1 MKKTILTMLLA
12 FILVITTVF
21 IPYQAMAESVQS
33 MTADELEAYIAYL
46 QIVLQNKRKE
56 EGNANASGAVQ
67 AVTAPDE
74 EEIKVDFN
82 GQLYSGTYEGELR
95 NNKPHGSGTFEGENR
110 GNRLVYTGQWADGK
124 MAGTGT
130 VEADWYLLHFDA
142 KEGSYDRTGSYAGEV
157 LNGLPE
163 GEGTF
168 ITTRGERNPWK
179 YTGQWK
185 NGMFNGQGT
194 QTIEDSATVKK
205 GTFTNNEFTPDA
217 LEAFAYTAQKK
228 EYNIS
233 EKSKTAV
240 KKFAD
245 YFTGKQKQGIP
256 TEQHIDTKFDLK
268 QYKKRPNDYG
278 DKLVYVSKATVVQ
291 VITWEIGN
299 KTVEQILMETDDND
313 VYYGFYCGKSNIV
326 EDMKIAAYVLPF
338 DWDTYKNVNNNDV
351 WAMFCAITDYVG
363 DTNSISAPAISDY
376 TKANVGDTIRYGK
389 LRWKVLAKE
398 KNRILVTTE
407 TCVESR
413 AYHSKSMHVTWEKC
427 DLRKWL
433 NDEFYHS
440 SFSENEK
447 KAISVVKNNN
457 GGKDPYGVKV
467 KNGKT
472 TKDRIFILK
481 YEEAKK
487 YYNLVANDNK
497 AWWTRTP
504 DNWGSNYLF
513 SASEWKNEEYTATE
527 VDNTMGVRPAMWLS
541 I

>member
-56 EGNANASGAVQ
+56 EGNANGSGAVQ

-82 GQLYSGTYEGELR
+82 GQLYTGIYEGELK
-95 NNKPHGSGTFEGENR
+95 NDKPHGSGTFEGEYQ
-110 GNRLVYTGQWADGK
+110 GNRLIYTGQWADGK

-130 VEADWYLLHFDA
+130 VEADWYLLHFDV

-168 ITTRGERNPWK
+168 ITTRGEHDPWK

-228 EYNIS
+228 EYSIS

-240 KKFAD
+240 KEFTD

-268 QYKKRPNDYG
+268 QYKKRPDDYG

-299 KTVEQILMETDDND
+299 KTVEQILMETEDND

-407 TCVESR
+407 TCIESR

-457 GGKDPYGVKV
+457 GGKDPYGVK
-467 KNGKT
+467 
-472 TKDRIFILK
+472 R
-481 YEEAKK
+481 
-487 YYNLVANDNK
+487 
-497 AWWTRTP
+497 
-504 DNWGSNYLF
+504 
-513 SASEWKNEEYTATE
+513 
-527 VDNTMGVRPAMWLS
+527 
-541 I
+541 

>member
-67 AVTAPDE
+67 AVTAPAE
-74 EEIKVDFN
+74 EEFKVDFN

-95 NNKPHGSGTFEGENR
+95 NNKPHGSGTFEGEDR
-110 GNRLVYTGQWADGK
+110 GNRLVYTGQWVDGK
-124 MAGTGT
+124 IAGTGT

-142 KEGSYDRTGSYAGEV
+142 KEGSCDRTGSYAGEV

-240 KKFAD
+240 KEFAD
-245 YFTGKQKQGIP
+245 CFTGKQKQGIP

-268 QYKKRPNDYG
+268 QYKKRPDDYG

-291 VITWEIGN
+291 VLTWDIGN

-351 WAMFCAITDYVG
+351 WAMFCAVTDYVG

-447 KAISVVKNNN
+447 KTISVVKNNN

-487 YYNLVANDNK
+487 YYNLVANENK